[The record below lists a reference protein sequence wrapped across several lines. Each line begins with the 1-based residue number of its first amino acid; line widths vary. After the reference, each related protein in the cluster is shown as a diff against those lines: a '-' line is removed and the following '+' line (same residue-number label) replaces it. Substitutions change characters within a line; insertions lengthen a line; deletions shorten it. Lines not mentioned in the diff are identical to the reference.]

1 MKKKDFIPAHLKSY
15 QDGTL
20 FNKIES
26 GRKMLENCTVCPRN
40 CRVNRTKNETGFCRS
55 GYLPI
60 ISSFSPHFG
69 EERPLVGTNGSGT
82 IFFTNCNLG
91 CVFCQN
97 YSISHRGEGEEVTF
111 SYLSKIMLRLQNL
124 GCHNINFVSPTHFVP
139 QILHALPDAIRGGL
153 SVPLVYNTGGYDSP
167 DTLHLLDGIIDI
179 YMPDFKYTDKKNAK
193 KYSQAENYPEVIK
206 TALKIMYDQ
215 VGDLCLDDNGIA
227 LHGLL
232 VRHLV
237 LPGGL
242 AGTREAMR
250 FLASE
255 ISPNTYVNIMAQ
267 YYPCGDIPL
276 GSPLSRRISAQE
288 YQNSLDEAENAGL
301 TRLD

>member
-1 MKKKDFIPAHLKSY
+1 MRKKDFIPAYLRTY
-15 QDGTL
+15 QDGIL
-20 FNKIES
+20 FDKIES
-26 GRKMLENCTVCPRN
+26 GLEMLKQCSVCPRD
-40 CRVNRTKNETGFCRS
+40 CRVDRTKNETGFCRS
-55 GYLPI
+55 GYLPV

-69 EERPLVGTNGSGT
+69 EERPLVGTHGSGT

-97 YSISHRGEGEEVTF
+97 YSISHRGEGEEVPF
-111 SYLSKIMLRLQNL
+111 SYLSRILLRLQNL

-139 QILHALPDAIRGGL
+139 QILRALPDAIAGGL

-167 DTLHLLDGIIDI
+167 GTLSLLDGIIDI
-179 YMPDFKYTDKKNAK
+179 YMPDFKYTDKNIAK
-193 KYSQAENYPEVIK
+193 EYSLAEDYPDTVT
-206 TALKIMYDQ
+206 TALKCMHQQ
-215 VGDLCLDDNGIA
+215 VGDLILDENGTA
-227 LHGLL
+227 LRGLL

-242 AGTREAMR
+242 AGTGKAMR

-255 ISPNTYVNIMAQ
+255 ISRNTYVNIMAQ

-276 GSPLSRRISAQE
+276 GSPLQRRITEKE
-288 YQNSLDEAENAGL
+288 YQAALDEAKQAGL
-301 TRLD
+301 NRLD

>member
-1 MKKKDFIPAHLKSY
+1 MRKKEFIPAYLKSY
-15 QDGTL
+15 EEGSL
-20 FNKIES
+20 LNKIET
-26 GRKMLENCTVCPRN
+26 GQKMLEKCSVCPRK
-40 CRVNRTKNETGFCRS
+40 CRIDRTKNETGFCRS

-69 EERPLVGTNGSGT
+69 EERPLVGSHGSGT

-91 CVFCQN
+91 CLFCQN
-97 YSISHRGEGEEVTF
+97 YSISHRGEGEEIPF
-111 SYLSKIMLRLQNL
+111 SYLSKILLRLQNL

-139 QILHALPDAIRGGL
+139 QILRALPEAIKGGL

-167 DTLHLLDGIIDI
+167 GTLSLLDGVIDI
-179 YMPDFKYTDKKNAK
+179 YMPDFKYTDKKIAK
-193 KYSQAENYPEVIK
+193 EYSLAEDYPEIIK
-206 TALKIMYDQ
+206 AALRIMHKQ
-215 VGDLCLDDNGIA
+215 VGDLILDENGIA
-227 LHGLL
+227 HQGLL

-242 AGTREAMR
+242 AGTGKAMR

-267 YYPCGDIPL
+267 YYPCGDIPI
-276 GSPLSRRISAQE
+276 GSPLYRRITEKE
-288 YQNSLDEAENAGL
+288 YQNALDEAKQAGL
-301 TRLD
+301 YRLD